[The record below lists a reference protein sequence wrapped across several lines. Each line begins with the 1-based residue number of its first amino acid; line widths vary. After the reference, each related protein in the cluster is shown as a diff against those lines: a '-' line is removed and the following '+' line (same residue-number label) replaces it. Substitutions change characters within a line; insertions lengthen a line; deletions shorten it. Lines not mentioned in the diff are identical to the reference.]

1 LAQISIVGRNREVSR
16 LTEAVED
23 VAEGHG
29 SVWFLTGEPGIGKSR
44 LAEEVARLAREKG
57 MRTFWGRCWEAGG
70 APAYW
75 PWVQVLRAVLRTAE
89 PGHLDPYLSALAQ
102 LLPELPKTQATPE
115 AAELAPDQAR
125 FQLMDA
131 VSNVLADAAQRFPL
145 VIVLEDLHVADVST
159 VHLLEFLAA
168 TVRNQPLLIVGT
180 FREVELAN
188 APVGPQLIRA
198 AQQGERLSLERLTEQ
213 DVVSF
218 LEATGE
224 QADARLVTELHR
236 TTDGHPLFLTE
247 VARLWRT
254 QGSTART
261 SIPRSV
267 RTAIQERLATVTP
280 GCIRSLRH
288 GAVVGREFDIG
299 LLEACYEDDAE
310 NYFEG
315 CQEAT
320 DAAILVEIAPQ
331 RYRFVHFLIRQLVY
345 DAIPED
351 DRLDA
356 HGRLAQI
363 LERRPR
369 NGEPRWSEVAH
380 HLVAARRCRQAFDAY
395 RQAGAQALR
404 QLAFEEAVQAYQ
416 DAVRAADTAGD
427 IDARPRIELLLELG
441 HAQTRVGEVAA
452 GKKTC
457 AAAAALAR
465 TLGDATLLAR
475 AALEHGNALIYGN
488 VDSELIGLLE
498 EALLALPPDDGVLRA
513 RVMAR
518 LAAALQPAEDPE
530 GPIEIAREAIA
541 MARRLGDREA
551 LLDTLRNGGS
561 AMVDL
566 GDLEERI
573 VLDREHAV
581 LAEELGNPVEA
592 LRGNLRSIMDYL
604 ELGRLDDAFRAMHAC
619 ERITEDLNHPA
630 YRWRPIALRVLRAT
644 WEGDFKEA
652 ERLSEEVRLLG
663 ERAAD
668 PNAGAVHAMQKTRL
682 LRMRGDFDAQLPW
695 LAEIDRLWGSSEI
708 GRANANFIIGAEHVS
723 AGRVALGVS
732 KFDRD
737 AGRKILRHA
746 DHTLQLS
753 FVRLCVA
760 AEDRELA
767 EQAYRHLLVT
777 QDRLVTGGI
786 LYLTI
791 EGPTTWGLG
800 SIARFLGR
808 TDDAR
813 EHYEQALA
821 MSRRTGG
828 RPVHALIACEY
839 AGMLSESDGTE
850 DRRRA
855 LALAEDAGATADEL
869 GMRALKSEANEL
881 QVRLQGA
888 AEEHSP
894 PPANTNNFTISQLGD
909 SWLVRYG
916 NVEFHLKD
924 MRGVRLLAALVAE
937 PGREFHVLDL
947 SGGSRVTTGPVDR
960 GDAGE
965 LLDEEARRQYRARV
979 LELEEELEEAESWN
993 DPARAERARQELEFI
1008 QQELSQALGL
1018 GGRERKVGS
1027 AAERARVNVQRRIRD
1042 AIRRIESHHPELGK
1056 HLERSVRT
1064 GTYCAYEP

>member
-1 LAQISIVGRNREVSR
+1 M
-16 LTEAVED
+16 
-23 VAEGHG
+23 AEGHG

-351 DRLDA
+351 DRLGA
-356 HGRLAQI
+356 HARLAQI

-604 ELGRLDDAFRAMHAC
+604 QLGRLDDAFRAMHAC

-630 YRWRPIALRVLRAT
+630 YRWRPIALRVLRAH
-644 WEGDFKEA
+644 
-652 ERLSEEVRLLG
+652 V
-663 ERAAD
+663 
-668 PNAGAVHAMQKTRL
+668 
-682 LRMRGDFDAQLPW
+682 
-695 LAEIDRLWGSSEI
+695 
-708 GRANANFIIGAEHVS
+708 GR
-723 AGRVALGVS
+723 
-732 KFDRD
+732 
-737 AGRKILRHA
+737 
-746 DHTLQLS
+746 
-753 FVRLCVA
+753 
-760 AEDRELA
+760 
-767 EQAYRHLLVT
+767 
-777 QDRLVTGGI
+777 
-786 LYLTI
+786 
-791 EGPTTWGLG
+791 
-800 SIARFLGR
+800 
-808 TDDAR
+808 
-813 EHYEQALA
+813 
-821 MSRRTGG
+821 
-828 RPVHALIACEY
+828 
-839 AGMLSESDGTE
+839 
-850 DRRRA
+850 
-855 LALAEDAGATADEL
+855 
-869 GMRALKSEANEL
+869 
-881 QVRLQGA
+881 RLQRSGA
-888 AEEHSP
+888 A
-894 PPANTNNFTISQLGD
+894 L
-909 SWLVRYG
+909 
-916 NVEFHLKD
+916 
-924 MRGVRLLAALVAE
+924 
-937 PGREFHVLDL
+937 
-947 SGGSRVTTGPVDR
+947 
-960 GDAGE
+960 
-965 LLDEEARRQYRARV
+965 
-979 LELEEELEEAESWN
+979 
-993 DPARAERARQELEFI
+993 
-1008 QQELSQALGL
+1008 
-1018 GGRERKVGS
+1018 
-1027 AAERARVNVQRRIRD
+1027 
-1042 AIRRIESHHPELGK
+1042 
-1056 HLERSVRT
+1056 
-1064 GTYCAYEP
+1064 